1 MFTYLS
7 FIPPISFLQCERT
20 LEVGLFKADKVQ
32 VLNVPPVNLRVN
44 RVNMPQQVD
53 IAREHH
59 HIAAPVR
66 VAGDPP
72 VRALAGGG
80 GVGGRAAAAPPGV
93 AGRGPGGG
101 GGGGGVG
108 LVEGKEGRPA
118 GAVFDPSD
126 YTDYSGVWIM
136 WEELK
141 VKEVLGKGNFGEVRR
156 VLYHGGHC
164 VVKLSHKTGKEHIYE
179 ILKEASAASAATG
192 HPNVCPFYGVT
203 WYNSK
208 DDMGNMAMQ
217 LGLVTEYV
225 CAGETGDCQMEEG
238 RSGGEAR
245 ERERESG
252 GGGG

>member
-1 MFTYLS
+1 
-7 FIPPISFLQCERT
+7 
-20 LEVGLFKADKVQ
+20 
-32 VLNVPPVNLRVN
+32 
-44 RVNMPQQVD
+44 MPQQVN

-59 HIAAPVR
+59 NIAAPVR

-72 VRALAGGG
+72 VRALAGGD
-80 GVGGRAAAAPPGV
+80 GVGGRAAAAPPGE

-108 LVEGKEGRPA
+108 RGEGKEGRPA

-164 VVKLSHKTGKEHIYE
+164 VVKLSHKTGKDHINE

-208 DDMGNMAMQ
+208 DDMGNLAMQ

-225 CAGETGDCQMEEG
+225 
-238 RSGGEAR
+238 
-245 ERERESG
+245 
-252 GGGG
+252 